1 MLRISDASLRQML
14 TLPYVILVIVTAA
27 VIGLLSYSA
36 GRNAVDTL
44 SNYVLNETVSRISQA
59 VDKHVAGSEAVLETA
74 FPADVPPPVSVA
86 DEIDVLRTRFW
97 LATSIH
103 RDPNNYAY
111 YGDRHGQFFGIYRF
125 SETEAELRLRS
136 DGDSPRSIYQYSR
149 INGEL
154 GQAVQEQRIFEPRD
168 RPWYKAGQGTRNQT
182 WTAIY
187 IDFKTLQLVSTRA
200 RRVNNAAGEFEGVVA
215 TDLSLQLLNEF
226 LKGLPL
232 TPNGFAFIVEPD
244 GNMIATSRGPH
255 IRKGVGDD
263 NTRLNVMQSTD
274 PLIAATYRSVRD
286 LTVNPDN
293 TSGPLTSSFEGPDGE
308 IVQTGYY
315 RLQDAAGLDWIIA
328 VAVPRSDF
336 MFEVTRNVRRT
347 ALLGLL
353 ASVLIAVIGFI
364 VLNLITRDLR
374 RLARVTKSVGDGVMD
389 LSMPSYRKDEIGE
402 LARAIATMQKR
413 LLTDRL
419 TGIPN
424 REAVVRRIE
433 DRIIEHRRRGDSH
446 PFAVL
451 FVDLNGFKAINDR
464 WGHEVGDR
472 VLIEFARRLSDN
484 LEQGGLAARYGG
496 DEFLVLLDEVSSRAD
511 ASQSRDRLEVA
522 LKLPLQSP
530 GQEDADTWEL
540 KQGGTIGLAIC
551 PDDGYDVET
560 LIKMAD
566 LDMYQ
571 RKIGRPSGLEPA

>member
-14 TLPYVILVIVTAA
+14 TLPYVVLVLVTAS

-36 GRNAVDTL
+36 GRDAVDTL
-44 SNYVLNETVSRISQA
+44 SNHVLNETVSRISQA

-74 FPADVPPPVSVA
+74 FPTDVPAPVSVQDDI
-86 DEIDVLRTRFW
+86 DELRTRFW

-111 YGDRHGQFFGIYRF
+111 YGDRRGQFFGIYRF
-125 SETEAELRLRS
+125 SETEAELRLRTGES
-136 DGDSPRSIYQYSR
+136 TPRAIYQYAR

-154 GQAVQEQRIFEPRD
+154 GRPVQEQRMFEPRE
-168 RPWYKAGQGTRNQT
+168 RPWYKAGQGTNDQT

-187 IDFKTLQLVSTRA
+187 IDFKTLELVSTRA
-200 RRVNNAAGEFEGVVA
+200 RRVNNAAGEFAGVVA

-226 LKGLPL
+226 LRNLPL
-232 TPNGFAFIVEPD
+232 TSNGFAFIVEPD
-244 GNMIATSRGPH
+244 GNMVATSRGPH
-255 IRKGVGDD
+255 LRKGAGDD
-263 NTRLNVMQSTD
+263 NTRLNVMDSTD

-286 LTVNPDN
+286 LTTDSGSA
-293 TSGPLTSSFEGPDGE
+293 SGPLTTSFKGPDGE

-315 RLQDAAGLDWIIA
+315 RLKDAAGLDWIIA

-336 MFEVTRNVRRT
+336 MYQVTRNVKRT
-347 ALLGLL
+347 ALLAVL
-353 ASVLIAVIGFI
+353 ASVLIALVGYI
-364 VLNLITRDLR
+364 VLSLITRDLR
-374 RLARVTKSVGDGVMD
+374 RLARVTSSVGDGIID
-389 LSMPSYRKDEIGE
+389 SSIPTNRRDEIGE
-402 LARAIATMQKR
+402 LARSIATMQKR

-472 VLIEFARRLSDN
+472 VLIEFAQRLADN
-484 LEQGGLAARYGG
+484 LGEGDLAARYGG
-496 DEFLVLLDEVSSRAD
+496 DEFLVLLGEVSGRMD
-511 ASQSRDRLEVA
+511 AEQTRNRLEVA

-530 GQEDADTWEL
+530 QYSEAGTWEL
-540 KQGGTIGLAIC
+540 TQGGTIGLAMC
-551 PDDGYDVET
+551 PDDGNDVET
-560 LIKMAD
+560 LVKIAD
-566 LDMYQ
+566 QDMYQ
-571 RKIGRPSGLEPA
+571 HKIQRPIDVEPA

>member
-1 MLRISDASLRQML
+1 MLRLPDASLRQML
-14 TLPYVILVIVTAA
+14 TLPYVVLVIVTAA

-36 GRNAVDTL
+36 GRDAVDTL
-44 SNYVLNETVSRISQA
+44 SNHVLNETVSRISQA

-74 FPADVPPPVSVA
+74 FPPDVPAPLSVA
-86 DEIDVLRTRFW
+86 DELDELRTRFW

-125 SETEAELRLRS
+125 SETEAELRLRT
-136 DGDSPRSIYQYSR
+136 DGESPRSIHQYAR

-154 GQAVQEQRIFEPRD
+154 GPAVLEQRIFEPRE
-168 RPWYKAGQGTRNQT
+168 RPWYKAGQGTSNQT

-200 RRVNNAAGEFEGVVA
+200 RRVNNALGEFQGVVA

-226 LKGLPL
+226 LKGLTL
-232 TPNGFAFIVEPD
+232 TANGFAFIVEPD
-244 GNMIATSRGPH
+244 GNMVATSRGPH

-286 LTVNPDN
+286 LTAHAGN
-293 TSGPLTSSFEGPDGE
+293 TMGPLTSSFEGPDGE

-336 MFEVTRNVRRT
+336 MFQVNRNVKRT
-347 ALLGLL
+347 VFLGLL
-353 ASVLIAVIGFI
+353 ASVLIALIGFV
-364 VLNLITRDLR
+364 VLSLITRDLR
-374 RLARVTKSVGDGVMD
+374 RLARITTSVGDGIMD

-402 LARAIATMQKR
+402 LARSIATMQKR

-424 REAVVRRIE
+424 REAVVRRVE
-433 DRIIEHRRRGDSH
+433 DRILEHRRRGDSH

-472 VLIEFARRLSDN
+472 VLIEFARRLHDN
-484 LEQGGLAARYGG
+484 LEQAGMAARYGG
-496 DEFLVLLDEVSSRAD
+496 DEFLVLLEEVSGRND
-511 ASQSRDRLEVA
+511 AMQSRERFEVA
-522 LKLPLQSP
+522 LKLPLELPELDGQS
-530 GQEDADTWEL
+530 AWEL
-540 KQGGTIGLAIC
+540 TQGGTIGLALC
-551 PDDGYDVET
+551 PEDGYDVES
-560 LIKMAD
+560 LIKAAD
-566 LDMYQ
+566 QDMYQ
-571 RKIGRPSGLEPA
+571 RKLGRVARNEPA

>member
-1 MLRISDASLRQML
+1 MLGISHASLRQML
-14 TLPYVILVIVTAA
+14 TLPYVVLVIVTAA

-44 SNYVLNETVSRISQA
+44 SNYVLSETVSRISQA

-74 FPADVPPPVSVA
+74 FPADVPAPESVKA
-86 DEIDVLRTRFW
+86 EMDQLRTRFW

-103 RDPNNYAY
+103 RNPNNYAY
-111 YGDRHGQFFGIYRF
+111 YGDRRGQFFGIYRF
-125 SETEAELRLRS
+125 SETEAELRLRT
-136 DGDSPRSIYQYSR
+136 DENSPRSIYQYAR

-154 GQAVQEQRIFEPRD
+154 ERPVQEQRIFEPRD
-168 RPWYKAGQGTRNQT
+168 RPWYKAGQGTSQQT

-200 RRVNNAAGEFEGVVA
+200 RRVNNAAGRFEGVVA

-226 LKGLPL
+226 LKGLSL
-232 TPNGFAFIVEPD
+232 TANGFAFIVEPD
-244 GNMIATSRGPH
+244 GNMVATSRGPH
-255 IRKGVGDD
+255 IRKGAGDD
-263 NTRLNVMQSTD
+263 NTRLNALDSSD

-286 LTVNPDN
+286 LTVNPEGK
-293 TSGPLTSSFEGPDGE
+293 SGPLTSSFKGPDGE

-315 RLQDAAGLDWIIA
+315 RLQDDAGLDWIIA

-336 MFEVTRNVRRT
+336 MFQVTRNVKFT
-347 ALLGLL
+347 ALLALL
-353 ASVLIAVIGFI
+353 ACILIAVIGFI
-364 VLNLITRDLR
+364 VLSLITRDLR
-374 RLARVTKSVGDGVMD
+374 HLARATTAVGEGILDTTI
-389 LSMPSYRKDEIGE
+389 PTERKDEIGE
-402 LARAIATMQKR
+402 LARSIVTMQKR

-472 VLIEFARRLSDN
+472 VLIEFAQRLNDN
-484 LEQGGLAARYGG
+484 LDEGDLAARYGG
-496 DEFLVLLDEVSSRAD
+496 DEFLVLLNEVSGKKD
-511 ASQSRDRLEVA
+511 AMRTRERLEVA

-530 GQEDADTWEL
+530 GHASSDAREL
-540 KQGGTIGLAIC
+540 KQGGTIGLGLC

-560 LIKMAD
+560 LVKIAD
-566 LDMYQ
+566 EDMYQ
-571 RKIGRPSGLEPA
+571 RKIRRPGAVEPI

>member
-1 MLRISDASLRQML
+1 MLRIPDASLRQML
-14 TLPYVILVIVTAA
+14 TLPYVILVMVTAA
-27 VIGLLSYSA
+27 VIGLLSYAA
-36 GRNAVDTL
+36 GRDAVDTL
-44 SNYVLNETVSRISQA
+44 SNHVLSETVSRISQA

-74 FPADVPPPVSVA
+74 FPADVPAPASVQDDMA
-86 DEIDVLRTRFW
+86 ELRTRFW

-125 SETEAELRLRS
+125 SETEAELRLRTDDS
-136 DGDSPRSIYQYSR
+136 SPRSIYQYAR
-149 INGEL
+149 INGDL
-154 GQAVQEQRIFEPRD
+154 GKAVLEQRVFEPRD
-168 RPWYKAGQGTRNQT
+168 RPWYKAGQETSNQT

-200 RRVNNAAGEFEGVVA
+200 RRVNNADGEFEGVVA

-226 LKGLPL
+226 LKGLSL
-232 TPNGFAFIVEPD
+232 TENGFAFIVEPD

-286 LTVNPDN
+286 LTSNSDNVN
-293 TSGPLTSSFEGPDGE
+293 GPLTSSFKGPDGE

-328 VAVPRSDF
+328 VAVPRNDF
-336 MFEVTRNVRRT
+336 MFQVTRNVKRT
-347 ALLGLL
+347 FMLAVL
-353 ASVLIAVIGFI
+353 ASLLIALIGFI
-364 VLNLITRDLR
+364 VLSLITRDLR
-374 RLARVTKSVGDGVMD
+374 RLARVTRSVGDGIMD
-389 LSMPSYRKDEIGE
+389 LSTPSCRKDEIGE
-402 LARAIATMQKR
+402 LARAIDTMQKR

-464 WGHEVGDR
+464 WGHELGDR
-472 VLIEFARRLSDN
+472 VLIEYARRLSEN
-484 LEQGGLAARYGG
+484 LEQAGMAARYGG
-496 DEFLVLLDEVSSRAD
+496 DEFMVLLEEVSSRKD
-511 ASQSRDRLEVA
+511 AMQTRQRLEVA
-522 LKLPLQSP
+522 LKLPLQLP
-530 GQEDADTWEL
+530 ETDGEEFWEL
-540 KQGGTIGLAIC
+540 KQGGTIGLALC
-551 PDDGYDVET
+551 PEDGYDVET
-560 LIKMAD
+560 LIKVAD
-566 LDMYQ
+566 DDMYQ
-571 RKIGRPSGLEPA
+571 RKIARSATLEV